1 MYKAINYSMNA
12 RFVGYYNGEID
23 RNLLLANEGIHT
35 LVNRA
40 VESAQKAKALPNT
53 VEVAIY
59 ALVNCS
65 LKRDDGSRKQT
76 GLTNPE
82 PAHCIFSCSA
92 AVGGYCCCCCELG
105 ASLEAG
111 AAYYGYLSGTGSVSA
126 GASSSFWSPSASSSI
141 SASIS
146 SMSSSPPSSLSSEP
160 SSR

>member
-1 MYKAINYSMNA
+1 MYKAINYSTNA
-12 RFVGYYNGEID
+12 RLVVTLTGID

-40 VESAQKAKALPNT
+40 AETAQKAKALLNT

-65 LKRDDGSRKQT
+65 LKRDDGSRKLN
-76 GLTNPE
+76 GHLGPE
-82 PAHCIFSCSA
+82 APHCIFSCSA
-92 AVGGYCCCCCELG
+92 AVGACCCCELG

-111 AAYYGYLSGTGSVSA
+111 AAYYGLSSGTGSVSL
-126 GASSSFWSPSASSSI
+126 GATSSFCSPSASSSI
-141 SASIS
+141 SASMS
-146 SMSSSPPSSLSSEP
+146 SCSSSPPSSTSEP

>member
-1 MYKAINYSMNA
+1 MNA

-40 VESAQKAKALPNT
+40 AETAQKAKALLNT
-53 VEVAIY
+53 VELAIY

-65 LKRDDGSRKQT
+65 LKRDDGTRKLK
-76 GLTNPE
+76 GLSNPE
-82 PAHCIFSCSA
+82 AAHCIFSCSA
-92 AVGGYCCCCCELG
+92 AVGYCCCCELG

-126 GASSSFWSPSASSSI
+126 GASSSFSSPSASSSI
-141 SASIS
+141 SASMS
-146 SMSSSPPSSLSSEP
+146 SISSSPPSSLSSEP